1 MDLDMKDRDLK
12 QNKKIENLFNIIR
25 PIGIP
30 RTTYN
35 KVGMVNC
42 LRPVTGCY
50 PDETFLVGRSN
61 ARSWHGYLLAV

>member
-1 MDLDMKDRDLK
+1 MDSDLK
-12 QNKKIENLFNIIR
+12 KRNLGQDEKIENLFNIIR

-35 KVGMVNC
+35 KDGMVNC
-42 LRPVTGCY
+42 LRPVTGGY

-61 ARSWHGYLLAV
+61 ARSWHGSLLAV